1 MSESLDSRSM
11 PSRKAVVAKVLLW
24 VVGISVLGAATG
36 YVAYQVSPWPGALL
50 IRIPFDRQAIRL
62 NRALEETHPERGH
75 GTAQ

>member
-36 YVAYQVSPWPGALL
+36 YVAYMARRPPDPYSL
-50 IRIPFDRQAIRL
+50 
-62 NRALEETHPERGH
+62 
-75 GTAQ
+75 